1 MQFRGRRGRTG
12 RLHLNVDELTERR
25 RAVWAAGDYPDV
37 ARTIESVSAVVVAEV
52 GAAAGERVLA
62 PRYLLTVALR

>member
-1 MQFRGRRGRTG
+1 
-12 RLHLNVDELTERR
+12 LNVAERQ
-25 RAVWAAGDYPDV
+25 RAAWAAGDYPDV

>member
-12 RLHLNVDELTERR
+12 RLHLNVAERQ